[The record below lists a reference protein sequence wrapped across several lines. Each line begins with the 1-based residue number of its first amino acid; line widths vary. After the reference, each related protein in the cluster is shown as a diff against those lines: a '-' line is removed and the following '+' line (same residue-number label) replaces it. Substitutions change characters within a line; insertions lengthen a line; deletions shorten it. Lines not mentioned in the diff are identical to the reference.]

1 MTNTTIA
8 ILIRHSSLVIR
19 HLEHLIQCRSL
30 FIGYTEVTEE
40 ALLTFQGHSLWYN
53 ATRLFA
59 ALYPI
64 YLLLKEVV
72 SVRALLLFLANREGF
87 KNFVLRFKVFQN
99 AAWRF
104 VAGETLDDAIRAVRE
119 ANRLRI
125 RGTLDLLGE
134 NTYSRE
140 DARNA
145 TQEVVTML
153 DCLHAEK
160 VDCNVSVKL
169 TQLGLDLDTDFCRAN
184 LLSIV
189 SRARGYGSF
198 VRVDMEDSHYT
209 QRTLDVVLAVHG
221 ENSNVGTVLQSYLY
235 RTEQDVT
242 ALLKAGVTIRLC
254 KGAYLEPESAAFK
267 KKSDTDANFIR
278 ITKQLLESGLY
289 HAIATHDEAIIEA
302 TREFATTRKI
312 SKDRFEF
319 QMLYGVRRD
328 LQQKLAEDGHNV
340 RIYIPYG
347 KRWYPYFMRRLA
359 ERPAN
364 LVFVLRN
371 FFKG

>member
-1 MTNTTIA
+1 
-8 ILIRHSSLVIR
+8 
-19 HLEHLIQCRSL
+19 
-30 FIGYTEVTEE
+30 
-40 ALLTFQGHSLWYN
+40 
-53 ATRLFA
+53 
-59 ALYPI
+59 
-64 YLLLKEVV
+64 
-72 SVRALLLFLANREGF
+72 VRALLLFLAHREGF
-87 KNFVLRFKVFQN
+87 KNFVLRFKIFQN

-134 NTYSRE
+134 NTLSRE
-140 DARNA
+140 DALNA
-145 TQEVVTML
+145 TRSVITML
-153 DCLHAEK
+153 DRIHAEK
-160 VDCNVSVKL
+160 VECNVSVKL
-169 TQLGLDLDTDFCRAN
+169 TQLGLDLDTEFCRSN

-189 SRARGYGSF
+189 RRAREHMSF

-209 QRTLDVVLAVHG
+209 QRTLDVVRAVHG
-221 ENSNVGTVLQSYLY
+221 ESDNVGTVVQSYLY
-235 RTEQDVT
+235 RTERDVA
-242 ALLKAGVTIRLC
+242 ALLEAGVTIRLC
-254 KGAYLEPESAAFK
+254 KGAYLEPESVAFK
-267 KKSDTDANFIR
+267 KKSDTDDNFVR

-312 SKDRFEF
+312 SKARFEF

-328 LQQKLAEDGHNV
+328 LQQKLAADGYNV

-364 LVFVLRN
+364 LFFVLRN
-371 FFKG
+371 FFRG